1 MDFKTISI
9 VEESLKMAAYKCKVS
24 NKKIKPTLMFF
35 KTKLFI
41 LKERVSFE
49 LWLNADILHGP
60 INAKDPVPADN
71 FMQLCK
77 KYFPD
82 CLNLRWVSSTHFL
95 AVFPIHLHF
104 NLVSSLLSRMAAQK
118 IHQLL
123 GYATFGSGICFLF

>member
-1 MDFKTISI
+1 MKLDFKTISI

-82 CLNLRWVSSTHFL
+82 CLNLRLVSSTHFL
-95 AVFPIHLHF
+95 AVFLIHLHC
-104 NLVSSLLSRMAAQK
+104 VAK
-118 IHQLL
+118 V
-123 GYATFGSGICFLF
+123 YAVLPFYDVKCLCSGGRE

>member
-1 MDFKTISI
+1 
-9 VEESLKMAAYKCKVS
+9 
-24 NKKIKPTLMFF
+24 MFI

-41 LKERVSFE
+41 LKENAFFK

-95 AVFPIHLHF
+95 AVFQIHLHF
-104 NLVSSLLSRMAAQK
+104 NLVSSLLSRMTAQK
-118 IHQLL
+118 NTPTPWLN
-123 GYATFGSGICFLF
+123 YFWFWNLFSVLIKLRIAQPHTYTYSLIS

>member
-1 MDFKTISI
+1 
-9 VEESLKMAAYKCKVS
+9 
-24 NKKIKPTLMFF
+24 MFF

-41 LKERVSFE
+41 LKEKVSFE

-82 CLNLRWVSSTHFL
+82 CLNLRL
-95 AVFPIHLHF
+95 AVGFIYTFP
-104 NLVSSLLSRMAAQK
+104 S
-118 IHQLL
+118 
-123 GYATFGSGICFLF
+123 CFFQFIYISI

>member
-24 NKKIKPTLMFF
+24 NKKIKPALMLF

-41 LKERVSFE
+41 LKEKVSFE

-95 AVFPIHLHF
+95 AVFSIHLHF
-104 NLVSSLLSRMAAQK
+104 NLVSSPLSRMVAQK

-123 GYATFGSGICFLF
+123 G